1 MLHVFVALLVFLAS
15 LLFWWV
21 RRKYT
26 FWNGKGIPHLTF
38 WQYMRFCV
46 DIYTKPLSSVLDS
59 YYKRYGRMYGSYQG
73 ATPTLVVSDPDI
85 LREIMVSKFKNFSDR
100 TEAQRVS
107 SEVWRKSIMN
117 MSGDEWKKARSVFTP
132 ALTSTR
138 LKTIALKIKAVA
150 ERTASRVAEAAAQD
164 KPVNFSKLIEHASL
178 DTTAALNYSV
188 DLDSENDKDH
198 PLLKCVAS
206 LFSDTASWKLIMMFL
221 MPGVYKVLQPSYPPK
236 SCTDLFKAFV
246 SHLMEER
253 KANNKMEDDFL
264 QVFMDADF
272 EWEVGAD
279 GKKEEGERKEMT
291 LDEITAQGIVFFLA
305 GVESV
310 STTLVFTAYY
320 LALHPEYQTSVIA
333 EVDKAAGPNGD
344 LTYDSL
350 QEMPCLEACIKE
362 ALRLAASESI
372 ILRQCTE
379 ETTVAGINFKPGMCV
394 DVPSAAIHHDPEYF
408 PEPEKFNPERFLPEN
423 KDSVKPFTFM
433 PFGNGPRNCVG
444 MRLGMLQVKTT
455 LACLLRRVKLEACDE
470 TMKPLKFKPRQ
481 LLQVTD
487 GPIILR
493 AVPRDAP
500 SS

>member
-1 MLHVFVALLVFLAS
+1 MLHVFIAVLALLTS

-26 FWNGKGIPHLTF
+26 FWSGKGVPHHTF
-38 WQYMRFCV
+38 WQYLRFCV
-46 DIYTKPLSSVLDS
+46 DIYTKPLSSVVIS
-59 YYKRYGRMYGSYQG
+59 NYKRYGRMYGSYQG
-73 ATPTLVVSDPDI
+73 TTPTLVVSDPDI

-117 MSGDEWKKARSVFTP
+117 MSGDEWKKARNVFTP

-138 LKTIALKIKAVA
+138 LRTITLKIKAVA

-188 DLDSENDKDH
+188 DIDSENDKDH
-198 PLLKCVAS
+198 PLMKCVSS
-206 LFSDTASWKLIMMFL
+206 LYSDMAGWKLIMMFL
-221 MPGVYKVLQPSYPPK
+221 MPGVYKKLQPDYPPK
-236 SCTDLFKAFV
+236 SSTDLFKVFV

-253 KANNKMEDDFL
+253 KANNRKEDDFL

-272 EWEVGAD
+272 DWEISGD
-279 GKKEEGERKEMT
+279 ENKDEKEKKQMT
-291 LDEITAQGIVFFLA
+291 LDEITAQGILFFLA

-310 STTLVFTAYY
+310 STTLIFTAYY
-320 LALHPEYQTSVIA
+320 LAQHPEYQKSVIA
-333 EVDKAAGPNGD
+333 EVDKTAGPKGEF
-344 LTYDSL
+344 TYESL

-362 ALRLAASESI
+362 ALRLAASESL

-394 DVPSAAIHHDPEYF
+394 YVPAAAIHHDPEYF
-408 PEPEKFNPERFLPEN
+408 PEPDKFNPERFLPEN

-455 LACLLRRVKLEACDE
+455 LACLLRRVKLEACTE
-470 TMKPLKFKPRQ
+470 TMEPLKFKPRQ

-493 AVPRDAP
+493 AVPRDTP